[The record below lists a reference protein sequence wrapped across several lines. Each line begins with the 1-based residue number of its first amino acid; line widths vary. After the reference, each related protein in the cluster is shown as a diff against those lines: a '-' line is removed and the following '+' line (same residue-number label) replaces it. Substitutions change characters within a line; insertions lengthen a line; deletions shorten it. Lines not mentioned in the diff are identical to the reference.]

1 MELLHMKKIIV
12 LQMKK
17 MSDSRFERLAHI
29 GVGGLKSWIYSV
41 NGCSPTL
48 PAQYKDSIK
57 GIISA
62 RNN

>member
-1 MELLHMKKIIV
+1 MKKIIV

-29 GVGGLKSWIYSV
+29 GVGGLKSWIYS
-41 NGCSPTL
+41 PTL